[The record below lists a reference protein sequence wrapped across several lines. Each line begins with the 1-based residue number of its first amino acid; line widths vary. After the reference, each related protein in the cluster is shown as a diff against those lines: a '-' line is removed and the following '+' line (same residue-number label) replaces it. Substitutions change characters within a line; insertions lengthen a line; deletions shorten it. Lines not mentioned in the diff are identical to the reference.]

1 MKFHPLNKS
10 QDELDYERELENSNN
25 HFDYLEPI
33 ANRITNLDEQIKFW
47 YDEIEKWNRRVPYET
62 LLVSGY
68 MLKKT
73 GLNGYLFFEKF
84 ANDRINKLKEVK
96 KLEPFEQQPANNLK
110 NALLNANYQ
119 KPNKAKAI
127 ENLKNEFEKLR
138 LHISGFNQNNNLDY
152 LLNQLKYRF
161 DEIEHQQINIEKEHK
176 RLRNQDLNSWTNSEI
191 EMNQIEIDYFHEILN
206 LCDDAK
212 ANIIE
217 NLAIHNF
224 TFFDGE
230 KKKFLEY
237 LEPDHHL
244 RRKRKEAKPA
254 LPAENKTEYDENFWC
269 MKCFGLFNYLSDNYN
284 ATAKIQKFINI
295 WFYLEYETPP
305 DYVFNFAKDNYK
317 PYIFERFSIE
327 IKKMNK
333 PTNYDN
339 QLIILNNHYSNYC
352 NKLKE
357 VK

>member
-1 MKFHPLNKS
+1 
-10 QDELDYERELENSNN
+10 
-25 HFDYLEPI
+25 
-33 ANRITNLDEQIKFW
+33 
-47 YDEIEKWNRRVPYET
+47 
-62 LLVSGY
+62 

-96 KLEPFEQQPANNLK
+96 KLEQFEQQPANNLK

-152 LLNQLKYRF
+152 FLNQLKYRF

-176 RLRNQDLNSWTNSEI
+176 RLRNQDFNSWTNSEI

-244 RRKRKEAKPA
+244 RRKRNEAKPTLQAEIKTIDEPA
-254 LPAENKTEYDENFWC
+254 LKEIEKDLPKEPEVIKTEITENPFPDIFTSYIGF
-269 MKCFGLFNYLSDNYN
+269 KIFEEFKDKEIKNIYADYSFLFNSLKADG
-284 ATAKIQKFINI
+284 FIKNLKHKD
-295 WFYLEYETPP
+295 FMNFTDTEYETKFSEK
-305 DYVFNFAKDNYK
+305 YFQFNASTTK
-317 PYIFERFSIE
+317 PKRDAYSRC
-327 IKKMNK
+327 KKLF
-333 PTNYDN
+333 
-339 QLIILNNHYSNYC
+339 Q
-352 NKLKE
+352 
-357 VK
+357 